1 LTIERIEREITLNK
15 VPEIV
20 PISEMRTH
28 QAAILEQLKQGPIV
42 LTHHSKAA
50 AVLVDPNYWN
60 WLLEQLED
68 ARDLATIRQQER
80 EEADGEVELVPV
92 DEDELKAWASGNV
105 HP

>member
-1 LTIERIEREITLNK
+1 MNK
-15 VPEIV
+15 VPELV

-50 AVLVDPNYWN
+50 AVLVDPNQWN

-80 EEADGEVELVPV
+80 EEEQGQAEVLAV
-92 DEDELKAWASGNV
+92 DEEELKAWASGDL
-105 HP
+105 HA

>member
-1 LTIERIEREITLNK
+1 MNR

-50 AVLVDPNYWN
+50 AVLVDPAHWN
-60 WLLEQLED
+60 RLLEQLED
-68 ARDLATIRQQER
+68 TRDISAIRQQER
-80 EEADGEVELVPV
+80 EEEQGKVELIPV
-92 DEDELKAWASGNV
+92 DEEELRAWAGGDLSA
-105 HP
+105 